1 MVTRR
6 DIEKLIEGTYPFNF
20 KSEIRQIPLLGD
32 KVDDSDYQS
41 ASKIPFQQVQN
52 QVSELVADN
61 NPEWFQSHKEIF
73 EK

>member
-41 ASKIPFQQVQN
+41 ASKIPFQHL
-52 QVSELVADN
+52 S
-61 NPEWFQSHKEIF
+61 PESSI
-73 EK
+73 